1 MKKIFVTTF
10 NKKLYEKYAY
20 KLIDTYLNTN
30 QLIPLY
36 CYVEDEIDQYPKN
49 KNIHFINIYSSQP
62 ECYNFVKRNFERH
75 KKLAEAS
82 FLLDACRFSYK
93 VFSQSDSRKYADS
106 IFYIDSDIEF
116 IKSIPEDWFNLC
128 LPSDTF
134 LTLHERINFYTETGF
149 LAFNNKLLNQKGE
162 SISNE
167 FFNLYT
173 RLYIYDL
180 IYALPAFTDCH
191 ALDATRWRFKFLHQ
205 KVLEYSNYKEK
216 ILEVNS
222 DSYKTNVSDS
232 ELLKPYIIHN
242 KGYKGLNTR

>member
-20 KLIDTYLNTN
+20 KLIDSYLNTN

-93 VFSQSDSRKYADS
+93 VFSQKCDL
-106 IFYIDSDIEF
+106 
-116 IKSIPEDWFNLC
+116 KSVSNC
-128 LPSDTF
+128 
-134 LTLHERINFYTETGF
+134 TG
-149 LAFNNKLLNQKGE
+149 
-162 SISNE
+162 
-167 FFNLYT
+167 T
-173 RLYIYDL
+173 
-180 IYALPAFTDCH
+180 
-191 ALDATRWRFKFLHQ
+191 
-205 KVLEYSNYKEK
+205 
-216 ILEVNS
+216 
-222 DSYKTNVSDS
+222 
-232 ELLKPYIIHN
+232 
-242 KGYKGLNTR
+242 